1 VNFGSH
7 QFFNEADAEIQKM
20 AGDATAE
27 NNSDSDSDPYEE
39 TQGTIDYLP
48 NAVKKNRTFTNKEL
62 TKLTEQATS
71 QSSI

>member
-1 VNFGSH
+1 
-7 QFFNEADAEIQKM
+7 M